1 MTCKTNYYG
10 DHFLKRLNLLKEK
23 DFYYLTRVMLILKFD
38 FRTCLILPIMKA
50 KEVKELDPL
59 LDKINDPGL
68 KDDFKNKLNELTES
82 PLKTDK
88 WIYRSIV
95 WALGIVIILCI
106 VFTFSI
112 VLKNTGGNTEIKI
125 PDIFLAVASAG
136 IGALAGLLAP
146 SPKGE

>member
-1 MTCKTNYYG
+1 MT
-10 DHFLKRLNLLKEK
+10 
-23 DFYYLTRVMLILKFD
+23 
-38 FRTCLILPIMKA
+38 
-50 KEVKELDPL
+50 PL
-59 LDKINDPGL
+59 LNKIIDPAL

-82 PLKTDK
+82 PLKSDK

-106 VFTFSI
+106 IFTFSI
-112 VLKNTGGNTEIKI
+112 VLKNAGGNTDIKI

>member
-1 MTCKTNYYG
+1 
-10 DHFLKRLNLLKEK
+10 
-23 DFYYLTRVMLILKFD
+23 
-38 FRTCLILPIMKA
+38 MKA
-50 KEVKELDPL
+50 REAKELDPL
-59 LDKINDPGL
+59 LNKINDPVL
-68 KDDFKNKLNELTES
+68 KDDFKNKIKELTES

-95 WALGIVIILCI
+95 WALGIIIILCI

-112 VLKNTGGNTEIKI
+112 VLKNAGGNTEIKI